1 MLPSGGKA
9 HLRSAHV
16 ARHGREILDTEA
28 PKATETDRLVRMEGA
43 NGHLAT
49 NVDLANF
56 DTRPTTWLAGLFL
69 REFVSLYL
77 YHLDDPSKKRK

>member
-1 MLPSGGKA
+1 MLPSGDKA
-9 HLRSAHV
+9 HLGSAHA

-28 PKATETDRLVRMEGA
+28 IKATETDRIVRMEGA
-43 NGHLAT
+43 YGHLAT

-56 DTRPTTWLAGLFL
+56 ETRPTTWFAEPLL